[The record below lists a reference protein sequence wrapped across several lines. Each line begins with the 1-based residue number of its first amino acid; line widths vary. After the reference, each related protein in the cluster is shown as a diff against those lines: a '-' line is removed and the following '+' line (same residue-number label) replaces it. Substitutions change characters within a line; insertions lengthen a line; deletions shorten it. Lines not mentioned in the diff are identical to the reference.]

1 MTQTLTFDYMD
12 YRPVFRK
19 DYILHSMIQKKEN
32 QEKEPQ
38 KLIFL

>member
-12 YRPVFRK
+12 YKIVLRK
-19 DYILHSMIQKKEN
+19 DYILQKKEN

-38 KLIFL
+38 KLIFYN